1 MNEFEME
8 LKPIGRVRNGVAKT
22 LRPEHDWKG
31 VISEIAIEPALAEGL
46 EGLENYSHV
55 IVIFWAHK
63 ATDKSKMALRVRYR
77 GDPSLPE
84 VGIFASRSLFRPNP
98 LGIKVARLLERNGNV
113 LRLEG
118 LDALDGT
125 PVLDIKPFIPRND
138 APADAAVPD
147 WSGRNPIEKP

>member
-1 MNEFEME
+1 MNEFDMT
-8 LKPIGRVRNGVAKT
+8 LVPVGFVRNGVAET
-22 LRPEHDWKG
+22 PRPEHDWKG
-31 VISEIAIEPALAEGL
+31 VVSEIAIEPAWAEGL

-63 ATDKSKMALRVRYR
+63 ATDKSRMALRVRYR

-84 VGIFASRSLFRPNP
+84 VGVFASRSLFRPNP
-98 LGIKVARLLERNGNV
+98 LGMKVARLLERKGNV

-138 APADAAVPD
+138 APAGASVPD
-147 WSGRNPIEKP
+147 WTGRKPE